1 MSGKDKFSFGSSPKM
16 LEVPLGHKAKFEF
29 VGEPKLIET
38 EWGEKYSFP
47 ILLINH
53 PSYETL
59 PFNCDWESKSQ
70 VAKELYE
77 AYTKNKE
84 DKHVNPKFRTAY
96 DNSDWVLTRFDNG
109 SYWIDQQ

>member
-1 MSGKDKFSFGSSPKM
+1 MTEDKYSFGSNPKM
-16 LEVPLGHKAKFEF
+16 LEVPIGAKAKFEF
-29 VGEPKLIET
+29 VGEPKLVET

-47 ILLINH
+47 ILLVNH

-70 VAKELYE
+70 VAKELYT
-77 AYTKNKE
+77 AYNDPALFK
-84 DKHVNPKFRTAY
+84 KFRKAY
-96 DNSDWVLTRFDNG
+96 DNSDWILTRFDNV